1 MGRAFSAPLTFTLA
15 VMRKLRLYHSLLIAC
30 ALALPPICSAS
41 DDFFATLTRSH
52 SSIKWD
58 KSSLITA
65 DFNGDKITD
74 RAVLGYK
81 RDQVVIAISMGRI
94 KNGKTQLLPF
104 SIGASIQAAICALPA
119 TLGTEPLA
127 CTAEDGLLPGCKEVP
142 GAQGLF
148 LSGGECDS
156 VHLYWNHRSKRME
169 WWRL

>member
-1 MGRAFSAPLTFTLA
+1 MRKARSSRAF
-15 VMRKLRLYHSLLIAC
+15 VIAC
-30 ALALPPICSAS
+30 AVALPSICSAA
-41 DDFFATLTRSH
+41 DNFVAKLARVH
-52 SSIKWD
+52 SEIKWD
-58 KSSLITA
+58 KSSLISA

-74 RAVLGYK
+74 SAVLGYK
-81 RDQVVIAISMGRI
+81 HDQVVIAISMGHM
-94 KNGKTQLLPF
+94 KNGKAQLLPF
-104 SIGASIQAAICALPA
+104 SIGAGIQAAICALPA

-127 CTAEDGLLPGCKEVP
+127 CTADDSPLPGCKEFA